1 MLIIGCGNPDR
12 GDDAAGILVARRLRQ
27 VGFDALE
34 HTGDG
39 FVLLDLWNGREEVI
53 LVDAM
58 VSGGSPGS
66 VSVWDASA
74 RRSSREYVASN
85 PEEADG
91 GVGRG
96 PGGPPHWAKTRILNC
111 SSTHAYGP
119 SEAIELA
126 RVLGRLPSHLRIY
139 GIEASQF
146 QPGASV
152 TTEVLAA
159 VDRVVGEIAQCCSKG
174 SKLQ

>member
-27 VGFDALE
+27 LGLDALE

-39 FVLLDLWNGREEVI
+39 FALLDLWNGIEEVI

-58 VSGGSPGS
+58 VSGGNPGA
-66 VSVWDASA
+66 VSVWD
-74 RRSSREYVASN
+74 
-85 PEEADG
+85 
-91 GVGRG
+91 
-96 PGGPPHWAKTRILNC
+96 PGATPRC
-111 SSTHAYGP
+111 STNDYRCSTHVYGP

-126 RVLGRLPSHLRIY
+126 RVLGRLPPRMRIY

-146 QPGASV
+146 QPGAPVSR
-152 TTEVLAA
+152 EVLAA
-159 VDRVVGEIAQCCSKG
+159 VDQVVGEITQDSSKDT
-174 SKLQ
+174 KLQ

>member
-27 VGFDALE
+27 LGLDALE

-39 FVLLDLWNGREEVI
+39 FALLDLWDGREEVI

-66 VSVWDASA
+66 VSIWD
-74 RRSSREYVASN
+74 
-85 PEEADG
+85 
-91 GVGRG
+91 
-96 PGGPPHWAKTRILNC
+96 PGTAPRCANDYRC
-111 SSTHAYGP
+111 SSHVFGP
-119 SEAIELA
+119 TEAIELA
-126 RVLGRLPSHLRIY
+126 LVLGRLPSRMRIY

-146 QPGASV
+146 QLGATVSS
-152 TTEVLAA
+152 EVLAA
-159 VDRVVGEIAQCCSKG
+159 VDRVVGEIAQGWPKDT
-174 SKLQ
+174 KLQ